1 MPLPLDQWQFYVVTA
16 VALAGVWA
24 LLRPFLRRGRSGASS
39 AGCGGCASGSTS
51 TRRRAVSLTIGGRRR

>member
-24 LLRPFLRRGRSGASS
+24 LLRPFLRRSGSGGS
-39 AGCGGCASGSTS
+39 GCGGCASGTTS
-51 TRRRAVSLTIGGRRR
+51 RKRRAVQLTVAGRLR